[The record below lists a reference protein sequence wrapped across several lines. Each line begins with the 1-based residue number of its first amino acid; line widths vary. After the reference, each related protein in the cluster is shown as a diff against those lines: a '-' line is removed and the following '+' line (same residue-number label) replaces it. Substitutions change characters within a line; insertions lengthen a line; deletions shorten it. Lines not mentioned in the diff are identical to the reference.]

1 MIEMIPEEFLL
12 QFYQEF
18 KAKARMFE
26 QMIKD
31 LEIQKEIQNQ
41 ERSRRIQKAYD
52 LAIQRKNRENSR
64 TKNKSRPE

>member
-52 LAIQRKNRENSR
+52 LAIQRKNRANSCTR
-64 TKNKSRPE
+64 NKSLPE